1 MDVFSKVARSSL
13 AASSAVGAGG
23 GAHAARKRERIDAG
37 RARRGGASGSGEEL
51 RDHSGTDSC
60 GTASED
66 ETDEAQS
73 RRTKRARERSGS
85 ARPSSAAS
93 GTSRAVAADTE
104 LMPPPPPVARSS
116 EILPEPTPTLL
127 LTQDPDTHK
136 MVLHDSALRLLQAGR
151 PGVPLVMVAM
161 VGKARRGKSF
171 LLNRS
176 MLGRAR
182 HMFQVSSSS
191 NACTKGVIM
200 HGRPWPLRALAERA
214 GMDAESVRALA
225 DVDVVFAD
233 TEGIDATDRTD
244 GYDNN
249 MLTFTCATAGA
260 IIYNAVGPIDED
272 ALSKISMIAEV
283 GRGLLEENAQGGG
296 TPRRSRQVA
305 GEGEGGDGTATRGAF
320 PSFHWCARDFAL
332 VCHDGEG
339 REVTPDEY
347 LEFQLQDQDTTSRKK
362 NAMRRALR
370 RFFAVRMCHTL
381 PRPVSDED
389 DLRRVQE
396 MDDAELKPQFME
408 AMRSFRARL
417 FSTLV
422 PKRAGKHALTG
433 PDLAA
438 MMQRFVVAI
447 NDGAVPNVQDS
458 WQQVA
463 AARAQRAAA
472 TAASRVDEGTRDLVT
487 RGATIG
493 EICATFRRITTD
505 AFLSFREQTAGLE
518 TAVHEMELGRKV
530 ARLIA
535 AAVDAWK
542 AREALG
548 GSPSRAGEEGSSN
561 VEHTAADSAKI
572 VAAPMLAVVPST
584 AALFND
590 DDDDDAGG
598 GGRDE
603 EEASRVVGRKL
614 LEWFEELEK
623 NVRLAA
629 RERSAEEA
637 ALQSSAQAG
646 AGLRKG
652 GVAGNAVGVSAD
664 GPGHSASVA
673 LPDEVTAALRAAR
686 AEELAMQGLATALQ
700 PAGQALA
707 SRLVLAATEAG
718 GAQAGGLFG
727 GARQWAEARSK
738 YEEAIS
744 SLEADVRSSHEAAA
758 QATAARAEAE
768 RALETANERL
778 RGLEEAN
785 ERIRSQL
792 GAAGGSE
799 TRAQQLEAE
808 MRELREA
815 ETRRMEEA
823 RRQMDDLEERMRG
836 QVQAAVQEASQC
848 RASRDQVEAELA
860 AVREELSSRLS
871 DAEAALASER
881 RAGEMRERMLAGER
895 ATFKDEL
902 QKMRELLAE
911 TQSRFATKSD
921 RRQQQVLEA
930 AEERLR
936 WSEQLREREA
946 AAVRAE
952 AEKASLEREAAE
964 LRERA
969 KEATRLQGALEDA
982 RVLISKLQGDNEW
995 LKTDRNTLREQ
1006 VFTQSRELMLA
1017 RQDLREA
1024 RFSAALA
1031 AGASA
1036 ARSDSKGRQ
1045 S

>member
-1 MDVFSKVARSSL
+1 MDVFSKVATRSSL
-13 AASSAVGAGG
+13 APHAV
-23 GAHAARKRERIDAG
+23 RKRDRPDAG
-37 RARRGGASGSGEEL
+37 RSRRREAQQAPGGDRRGYGSDSDSRGSSGSEEE
-51 RDHSGTDSC
+51 S
-60 GTASED
+60 D
-66 ETDEAQS
+66 EGRAG
-73 RRTKRARERSGS
+73 RTKRARERSGRHS
-85 ARPSSAAS
+85 PAAAQA
-93 GTSRAVAADTE
+93 AVPDTE
-104 LMPPPPPVARSS
+104 LMPPPPPVARSP

-136 MVLHDSALRLLQAGR
+136 MVLHDGALRMIQAGR

-182 HMFQVSSSS
+182 KMFQVSSSS
-191 NACTKGVIM
+191 NACTKGVIV

-214 GMDAESVRALA
+214 GMGAESVHALA

-283 GRGLLEENAQGGG
+283 GRGLLEENAGGSA
-296 TPRRSRQVA
+296 R
-305 GEGEGGDGTATRGAF
+305 GGRVGAAADGTGDDGAAARGAF

-381 PRPVSDED
+381 PRPVSDEA
-389 DLRRVQE
+389 DLRRVQDME
-396 MDDAELKPQFME
+396 DSELKPQFMD

-417 FSTLV
+417 FSTLA
-422 PKRAGKHALTG
+422 PKRAGTHVLSG

-438 MMQRFVVAI
+438 MMQRFVAAI

-472 TAASRVDEGTRDLVT
+472 AAASRIDEGTRDLAA

-493 EICATFRRITTD
+493 EICAAFRRCTTD
-505 AFLSFREQTAGLE
+505 AFATFRAQTAGVD

-530 ARLIA
+530 ARLIS

-542 AREALG
+542 LREAGDGAASGG
-548 GSPSRAGEEGSSN
+548 GSPTGSAERGPGAGAGALVVAPSS
-561 VEHTAADSAKI
+561 
-572 VAAPMLAVVPST
+572 AVLPST
-584 AALFND
+584 ADLFTDGED
-590 DDDDDAGG
+590 DDGDGKSQDDSAQCAGKK
-598 GGRDE
+598 
-603 EEASRVVGRKL
+603 V
-614 LEWFEELEK
+614 LEWFDQLEK

-637 ALQSSAQAG
+637 ALLSSGAG
-646 AGLRKG
+646 AASSGAECG
-652 GVAGNAVGVSAD
+652 APVAGAERRGAAA
-664 GPGHSASVA
+664 PCAA
-673 LPDEVTAALRAAR
+673 AAAPLPDEITAALRAAR
-686 AEELAMQGLATALQ
+686 AEELSMQGLAAALHL
-700 PAGQALA
+700 AGQALA
-707 SRLVLAATEAG
+707 SRLVVAATEAG
-718 GAQAGGLFG
+718 GSQGGGLFG

-758 QATAARAEAE
+758 QATAARSEAE
-768 RALETANERL
+768 RALEAASEKM

-785 ERIRSQL
+785 ERIRSEL

-848 RASRDQVEAELA
+848 RASRDQLEAELA

-895 ATFKDEL
+895 STFKDEL

-911 TQSRFATKSD
+911 TQSRFATRSD

-969 KEATRLQGALEDA
+969 KEAARLQSTLEDA

-1036 ARSDSKGRQ
+1036 ARSDAKGRQ